1 VVLHG
6 WNTAVGLAADLQLTA
21 ALEQAK
27 FVEYQTGTP
36 YIDGIL
42 ASPFKLDKDGMLPVP
57 TGPGLGVDVDLALVK
72 RHGPQ

>member
-1 VVLHG
+1 MVLHG

-27 FVEYQTGTP
+27 FVEYQTGTT

-42 ASPFKLDKDGMLPVP
+42 ASPFALDKDGMLPVP
-57 TGPGLGVDVDLALVK
+57 SKPGLGIEVDLALVK
-72 RHGPQ
+72 KHGPQ

>member
-1 VVLHG
+1 
-6 WNTAVGLAADLQLTA
+6 
-21 ALEQAK
+21 
-27 FVEYQTGTP
+27 VEYQTGTP

-72 RHGPQ
+72 RHGPR